1 LTGAATVNLNVGDTY
16 TEEGATATDNV
27 DGDISAN
34 IVIGGDTVNTN
45 VAGTYVVTY
54 NVSDAAGNAAAEV
67 TRTVNVTEVSTGG
80 CTGGVASYPYYQ
92 GFENTFGNW
101 TQVTTDDFDWTL
113 RSGSTPS
120 SNTGPSSAAE
130 GSYYVYMESSSPN
143 YSTKR
148 AILNSP
154 CFDLSA
160 KTQATMT
167 FKYHMYGST
176 SMGSLALEASTD
188 NGATWSSIWSKSGNQ
203 GNAWL
208 TATLD
213 LGSYVGGTVQFRF
226 NGITG
231 TTWQGDMAVDAL
243 DINTGTSGGGTCEAT
258 TLSITFD
265 NYPEET
271 SWDIK
276 DSNGTVVF
284 SGGTYASQADGSTL
298 NIPLCVDTGCYT
310 FTIYDSYGDG
320 ICCSYG
326 NGSYTYTKD
335 SDGTV
340 LASGASFTSSDA
352 TDFCVGTAA
361 FAQFTA
367 AEPVN
372 IADVV
377 MYPNPVSSFLTV
389 QLKDKNMT
397 SYAITNLM
405 GQKVIIG
412 QLSSTSINVSQLEAG
427 VYIIEFSS
435 DKKSL
440 SRKFIKQ

>member
-1 LTGAATVNLNVGDTY
+1 
-16 TEEGATATDNV
+16 
-27 DGDISAN
+27 
-34 IVIGGDTVNTN
+34 
-45 VAGTYVVTY
+45 
-54 NVSDAAGNAAAEV
+54 
-67 TRTVNVTEVSTGG
+67 
-80 CTGGVASYPYYQ
+80 
-92 GFENTFGNW
+92 
-101 TQVTTDDFDWTL
+101 
-113 RSGSTPS
+113 
-120 SNTGPSSAAE
+120 
-130 GSYYVYMESSSPN
+130 
-143 YSTKR
+143 
-148 AILNSP
+148 
-154 CFDLSA
+154 
-160 KTQATMT
+160 
-167 FKYHMYGST
+167 
-176 SMGSLALEASTD
+176 MGSLALEASTD

-367 AEPVN
+367 VEPVN

-440 SRKFIKQ
+440 FWSGFFIGLFWFYWIGFSFRYYDALYLIPLMMLFVSLGYGIIFWAIGIFKNPLPRVILFTLLSYLHPLSFNWFIPELTLLDTLFGIQKWQFGLFLLSIALFIELRSWYKSIALLALLASINYNSHQPL